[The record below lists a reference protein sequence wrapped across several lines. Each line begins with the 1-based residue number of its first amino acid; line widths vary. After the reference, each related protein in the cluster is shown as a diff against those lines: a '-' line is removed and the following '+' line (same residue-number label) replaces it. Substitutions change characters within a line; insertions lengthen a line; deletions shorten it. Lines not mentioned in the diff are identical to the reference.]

1 MTIQFCPENPGV
13 VIWGVL
19 TFIDVGHANGLF
31 IVYIARD
38 QKASRSI
45 SAAAVDFAN
54 GEIHG
59 LNTQAFDQA
68 KVVRVKI
75 YIVHSHEHDLIVT
88 HCKAIDE

>member
-1 MTIQFCPENPGV
+1 MTVQFCPENPGGV
-13 VIWGVL
+13 LWGVL
-19 TFIDVGHANGLF
+19 TFIDVCYFSGIF
-31 IVYIARD
+31 RVDIARD
-38 QKASRSI
+38 QKASRGI
-45 SAAAVDFAN
+45 STAAIDFGY

-88 HCKAIDE
+88 HYKAIDE